1 MNVFSFTKEDLHK
14 MTVYCYDVL
23 LNHFDEK
30 YKLIEPKLSQQY
42 IAYPLFITINNPS
55 RSNKLRGCIGTFTK
69 DSTQTIFSHLKKY
82 TIQTAFHD
90 SRFANNHITKDE
102 LKDIE
107 LSISLLDSDVECKSL
122 DDWNIGTDGIKI
134 NFIHNERKY
143 GGTYLPEV
151 AEEQSWDK
159 ITTIK
164 NLIQKTGYSEEI
176 TNEFLQNIKIMK
188 YASNKYT
195 LSFKDFKKYKN
206 KIINKLSLTI
216 DFDRNNLLRYLT
228 YSGAIYLLFI

>member
-1 MNVFSFTKEDLHK
+1 MNVFNFTKEDLHK

-42 IAYPLFITINNPS
+42 IAFPLFITINNPS
-55 RSNKLRGCIGTFTK
+55 RPNKLRGCIGTFTK

-90 SRFANNHITKDE
+90 SRFANNHITKEE
-102 LKDIE
+102 LTNIE
-107 LSISLLDSDVECKSL
+107 LSISLLDDDQECKSF

-134 NFIHNERKY
+134 SFTHNERKY

-151 AEEQSWDK
+151 AEEQSWNK

-164 NLIQKTGYSEEI
+164 NLIEKTGYSEEI
-176 TNEFLQNIKIMK
+176 TNEFLQNIKLMK

-195 LSFKDFKKYKN
+195 LSFNKYKKYKN
-206 KIINKLSLTI
+206 KIITNPLYNI
-216 DFDRNNLLRYLT
+216 IFDTNNFLRYLT